1 VVVAYRHTANHRAHK
16 NSSLIIILWDT
27 KHACLAD
34 IFIFMYYIDVK
45 STFGIESAEQ
55 STGTVGPMFTT
66 ARTHAQNWC
75 KDRHNVSGQTLDV
88 LVAGAASG
96 MAHRGRSLELLAA

>member
-1 VVVAYRHTANHRAHK
+1 
-16 NSSLIIILWDT
+16 
-27 KHACLAD
+27 
-34 IFIFMYYIDVK
+34 MYYIDVK

-75 KDRHNVSGQTLDV
+75 KDRHNVPG
-88 LVAGAASG
+88 
-96 MAHRGRSLELLAA
+96 